1 MDNIFDIGKDYKTL
15 ALGKLEKEA
24 KEFKGDKYG
33 NAVHTYVANALRD
46 FCNQSESFS
55 KVFYKTKRSFS
66 DCVKEIMKGC
76 GRSISDIEVY
86 RRATKFY
93 FPNSEV
99 SFVMNITAE
108 EEPDDKYINKE
119 LPKTKEFVKAE
130 KATKKKKSAEK
141 KTAEKENLERIQLT
155 LFQGE

>member
-1 MDNIFDIGKDYKTL
+1 MANIFDIGKDYKTL
-15 ALGKLEKEA
+15 AIEKLEKES

-33 NAVHTYVANALRD
+33 NAVHTYVANSLRD
-46 FCNQSESFS
+46 FCNQNETFA

-76 GRSISDIEVY
+76 GNAISDIEVY

-99 SFVMNITAE
+99 EFLMKITVT
-108 EEPDDKYINKE
+108 EEPDEKYINKE
-119 LPKTKEFVKAE
+119 PPKEKTASQEPKKAE
-130 KATKKKKSAEK
+130 KASEK
-141 KTAEKENLERIQLT
+141 KNPISMKKAEQIQIT
-155 LFQGE
+155 LF

>member
-15 ALGKLEKEA
+15 AHGKLEKEA

-33 NAVHTYVANALRD
+33 NAVHSYVANALRD

-76 GRSISDIEVY
+76 GQSISDIEVY

-99 SFVMNITAE
+99 SFVMNITTE
-108 EEPDDKYINKE
+108 EEPDEKYINKE
-119 LPKTKEFVKAE
+119 PPKE
-130 KATKKKKSAEK
+130 KSQATKKVADKKRPEQDKPAKKKSEQ
-141 KTAEKENLERIQLT
+141 IQIT
-155 LFQGE
+155 LF

>member
-1 MDNIFDIGKDYKTL
+1 MGNIFDIGKDYKTL
-15 ALGKLEKEA
+15 ALEKLEKEA
-24 KEFKGDKYG
+24 KEFKGNKYG

-76 GRSISDIEVY
+76 GQSISDIEVY

-93 FPNSEV
+93 FPNSDV
-99 SFVMNITAE
+99 SFVMNITTE
-108 EEPDDKYINKE
+108 EEPDEKYINKE
-119 LPKTKEFVKAE
+119 PPKERSEAAKTAPLKTAEPKKKAE
-130 KATKKKKSAEK
+130 KKK
-141 KTAEKENLERIQLT
+141 LEQIQIT
-155 LFQGE
+155 LF